1 MGDLLA
7 AAGNPVE
14 RRGFNTKLS
23 TNFNSSPLLGEIQ
36 IAGQFMFSK
45 CWFLVQT
52 IYCNERS
59 NLFLSE
65 PASCLTSLLVL
76 NISRRFLN
84 CACLHQ

>member
-7 AAGNPVE
+7 AVGNPVE
-14 RRGFNTKLS
+14 RRGFDTKRS
-23 TNFNSSPLLGEIQ
+23 TNFNSSPFLREIQ

-45 CWFLVQT
+45 YCFLVQI
-52 IYCNERS
+52 IYCNETS